1 MYVYVTSVI
10 ANSYVVSICMYL
22 YVFACIWI
30 ANDKLQSTPQQ
41 SFPKLH
47 SSDHTI
53 NKGTQGHS
61 VLAKSLFILHFSLF
75 ISKLHCSE
83 RSINKG
89 TQGHFVLAK
98 RFFYCSFLNLLVV
111 NWPNHGP
118 GVDVEQGAS

>member
-1 MYVYVTSVI
+1 MQ
-10 ANSYVVSICMYL
+10 L
-22 YVFACIWI
+22 
-30 ANDKLQSTPQQ
+30 Q

-47 SSDHTI
+47 SSEHTI

-89 TQGHFVLAK
+89 TQGHFVLA
-98 RFFYCSFLNLLVV
+98 FFFLIIHFSTFL
-111 NWPNHGP
+111 
-118 GVDVEQGAS
+118 